1 VSGATDTG
9 APLGA
14 GAAAPAAEPRHP
26 LDRIEARCARVARPI
41 AFIGVL
47 GMLIVAG
54 VTLIDILGRW
64 FFNSPIP
71 ALNEVVAEV
80 FAVGVA
86 ACIPSGFAQSV
97 NLTVDILARWIT
109 GRLAAWLSASGAVL
123 LLVFVG
129 LLTWRIEIFAQS
141 LEAQHRTTVILRWPE
156 APFMHAVAV
165 LLAAGAVVQA
175 VVALNAVRRAA
186 TLRPATPAALSARL
200 VVGCVVAVALAI
212 AIYALTD
219 LDGLSE
225 IAQHNPEL
233 SVLVAFLF
241 LWAFLL
247 GLMPLAAVMAMMGLF
262 GAALFIGF
270 GPSLGAF
277 GTEPAGFLTNSQ
289 VAVLPLFLMM
299 GSFAATAGLSDD
311 IYALAHALFG
321 GFRGGLALAT
331 IGGCAGFGA
340 VTGSS
345 IACAATIG
353 RVALPEMRA
362 RGYAPHLTT
371 GCIAAGGTLGQL
383 VPPSA
388 PIVIFALLTE
398 ASIGQ
403 LFIAAVGPAVLAVV
417 FYLATIALFVRFAPG
432 TVPDRSRIAF
442 AELVAAVRRSLG
454 VLVLF
459 VCVIGGLY
467 TGVFTATESAAVGAF
482 ATFLFALFRG
492 RLHGGAFWRV
502 MAETTATTAL
512 IYGLIFGAL
521 IFSFF
526 VGATALPETATRLVG
541 GLSLS
546 PLGVIAVLL
555 VFYLL
560 LGCVMDSFAVMV
572 ITVPIVTPLV
582 THLGFDLIWW
592 GIIMVVVIE
601 TGLITPP
608 FGLNVFVLK
617 SMVPD
622 VPLGTIFRGVVPFVA
637 ADLLKLILLV
647 LFPAIV
653 LWLPSTMH

>member
-1 VSGATDTG
+1 VSAQES
-9 APLGA
+9 AHL
-14 GAAAPAAEPRHP
+14 
-26 LDRIEARCARVARPI
+26 LDRIEAQCVRITRPI
-41 AFIGVL
+41 AFLGVL
-47 GMLIVAG
+47 SMLIVAALTI
-54 VTLIDILGRW
+54 VDIGGRW
-64 FFNSPIP
+64 IFNAPLP

-86 ACIPSGFAQSV
+86 ACLPSGLAQRV
-97 NLTVDILARWIT
+97 NLTVDILGHWIR
-109 GRLAAWLSASGAVL
+109 GRLAAWLGAAGAVL
-123 LLVFVG
+123 LLVFIA
-129 LLTWRIEIFAQS
+129 LLAWRIEVFAQA
-141 LEAQHRTTVILRWPE
+141 LAQQGRITIILRWPE
-156 APFMHAVAV
+156 APFMHGVAA
-165 LLAAGAVVQA
+165 LLAAAAIVQLVVAANTLRKAAALPPDADGSRAPLVTVLCIAAV
-175 VVALNAVRRAA
+175 VVALIGWAA
-186 TLRPATPAALSARL
+186 TDF
-200 VVGCVVAVALAI
+200 G
-212 AIYALTD
+212 
-219 LDGLSE
+219 GLSRL
-225 IAQHNPEL
+225 AQDHPAL
-233 SVLVAFLF
+233 SVLVAFLL

-247 GLMPLAAVMAMMGLF
+247 GMMPLAAVMGMMGLA
-262 GAALFIGF
+262 GAALFIGVD
-270 GPSLGAF
+270 PSLSAF

-311 IYALAHALFG
+311 IYALAHALLG

-331 IGGCAGFGA
+331 VGGCAGFGA

-353 RVALPEMRA
+353 RIALPEMRA
-362 RGYAPHLTT
+362 RGYEPGLTT

-403 LFIAAVGPAVLAVV
+403 LFIAAVGPAIVAIA
-417 FYLATIALFVRFAPG
+417 FYLVTIALFVRAAPG
-432 TVPDRSRIAF
+432 SVPERVGIARADLCRAAHRS
-442 AELVAAVRRSLG
+442 VAVMI
-454 VLVLF
+454 LF

-482 ATFLFALFRG
+482 ATFVIALLRG
-492 RLHGGAFWRV
+492 RLRGGAFWQV

-526 VGATALPETATRLVG
+526 VGTTALPEIATELVG
-541 GLSLS
+541 GLNLP
-546 PLGVIAVLL
+546 PLGVVS
-555 VFYLL
+555 LL
-560 LGCVMDSFAVMV
+560 LAVYLMLGCIMDSFAVMV

-592 GIIMVVVIE
+592 GIVMVVVIE

-617 SMVPD
+617 SMTPD
-622 VPLGTIFRGVVPFVA
+622 VPLGTIYRGVIPFVA
-637 ADLLKLILLV
+637 ADLFKLVLLV
-647 LFPAIV
+647 LFPAIA

>member
-1 VSGATDTG
+1 MTASVGLAT
-9 APLGA
+9 PL
-14 GAAAPAAEPRHP
+14 HP
-26 LDRIEARCARVARPI
+26 LDRLEAECARVTRPI

-47 GMLIVAG
+47 AMLVVAG
-54 VTLIDILGRW
+54 ATLVDVLGRW

-71 ALNEVVAEV
+71 ALNEVVSEV

-86 ACIPSGFAQSV
+86 ACLPSGLAQSV
-97 NLTVDILARWIT
+97 NLTVDILAKWIT
-109 GRLAAWLSASGAVL
+109 GRLAAGLSAAGAVL

-129 LLTWRIEIFAQS
+129 LLAWRIEIFAES
-141 LEAQHRTTVILRWPE
+141 LAQQNRMTIILRWPE
-156 APFMHAVAV
+156 APFMHAVAA
-165 LLAAGAVVQA
+165 LLAAGTVVQA

-186 TLRPATPAALSARL
+186 APATVAPASWSARIT
-200 VVGCVVAVALAI
+200 VAVLVALTAAIAAYALIDFSALAE
-212 AIYALTD
+212 L
-219 LDGLSE
+219 
-225 IAQHNPEL
+225 AQHNSEL
-233 SVLVAFLF
+233 CVLVAFLL

-247 GLMPLAAVMAMMGLF
+247 GLMPLAAVMAMTGLF
-262 GAALFIGF
+262 GSALFIGF

-403 LFIAAVGPAVLAVV
+403 LFIAAVGPAILAVA
-417 FYLATIALFVRFAPG
+417 FYMITIALFVRFAPS
-432 TVPDRSRIAF
+432 TVPERSRIAF
-442 AELVAAVRRSLG
+442 ADVTAAVRRSAG
-454 VLVLF
+454 VMCLF
-459 VCVIGGLY
+459 VLVIGGLY
-467 TGVFTATESAAVGAF
+467 SGVFTATESAAVGAF
-482 ATFLFALFRG
+482 ATFLFALARG
-492 RLHGGAFWRV
+492 RLNGGAFWRV

-512 IYGLIFGAL
+512 IYALIFGAL

-526 VGATALPETATRLVG
+526 VGVTALPETATRLVG
-541 GLSLS
+541 GLNLS
-546 PLGVIAVLL
+546 PLGIVSVLL
-555 VFYLL
+555 GLYLL

-622 VPLGTIFRGVVPFVA
+622 VPLGTIFRGVMPFVA
-637 ADLLKLILLV
+637 ADLFKLVLLV

>member
-1 VSGATDTG
+1 MSGAADTG
-9 APLGA
+9 APEGA
-14 GAAAPAAEPRHP
+14 GGTASAESHP
-26 LDRIEARCARVARPI
+26 LDRLQSECARIARPI

-47 GMLIVAG
+47 AMLIVAG

-64 FFNSPIP
+64 FFNAPIT

-86 ACIPSGFAQSV
+86 ACIPSGLAQGV

-109 GRLAAWLSASGAVL
+109 GRLATWLSTAGSIL

-129 LLTWRIEIFAQS
+129 LLAWRIEVFALS
-141 LEAQHRTTVILRWPE
+141 LAAQNRTTIILRWPE

-165 LLAAGAVVQA
+165 LLAAAAIVQA
-175 VVALNAVRRAA
+175 IVVLNALRRAA
-186 TLRPATPAALSARL
+186 TMGPVAPAAISAKI
-200 VVGCVVAVALAI
+200 VVAAVGAVALAI
-212 AIYALTD
+212 GIYAIADFGALAE
-219 LDGLSE
+219 L
-225 IAQHNPEL
+225 AQHNAEL
-233 SVLVAFLF
+233 TVLVAFLF

-262 GAALFIGF
+262 GSALFIGF

-403 LFIAAVGPAVLAVV
+403 LFVAAVGPALLAIA
-417 FYLATIALFVRFAPG
+417 FYLITVALFVRFSPG
-432 TVPDRSRIAF
+432 AVPPRSRIAMS
-442 AELVAAVRRSLG
+442 ELVAAVRRSAG

-526 VGATALPETATRLVG
+526 VGVTALPETATELVA
-541 GLSLS
+541 GLNLA
-546 PLGVIAVLL
+546 PLGVIALLL
-555 VFYLL
+555 VLYLL

-582 THLGFDLIWW
+582 THVGFDLIWW

-622 VPLGTIFRGVVPFVA
+622 VPLGTIFRGVLPFVA
-637 ADLLKLILLV
+637 ADLLKLVLLV

>member
-1 VSGATDTG
+1 MTD
-9 APLGA
+9 
-14 GAAAPAAEPRHP
+14 AAAIAAAEPHG
-26 LDRIEARCARVARPI
+26 LDRIEAECARVTRPI
-41 AFIGVL
+41 AFVGVL
-47 GMLIVAG
+47 AMLIVAG
-54 VTLIDILGRW
+54 ATLVDVLGRW
-64 FFNSPIP
+64 FFNAPIP

-86 ACIPSGFAQSV
+86 ACIPSGLAQSV
-97 NLTVDILARWIT
+97 NLTVDILAKWIT
-109 GRLAAWLSASGAVL
+109 GRLAAWLAAAGAVL
-123 LLVFVG
+123 LLVFVA
-129 LLTWRIEIFAQS
+129 LLAWRIEVFAQS
-141 LEAQHRTTVILRWPE
+141 LAEQHRITIILRWPE
-156 APFMHAVAV
+156 APFMHAVAF
-165 LLAAGAVVQA
+165 LFAAGTLVQA
-175 VVALNAVRRAA
+175 VVAANALRKAA
-186 TLRPATPAALSARL
+186 TLRGVAPAPLSAR
-200 VVGCVVAVALAI
+200 VAVGIVAAIALAI
-212 AIYALTD
+212 AAYAVSD
-219 LDGLSE
+219 FEGLGE
-225 IAQHNPEL
+225 LAQHNPEL
-233 SVLVAFLF
+233 SVLIAFLF

-270 GPSLGAF
+270 GPSFGAF

-403 LFIAAVGPAVLAVV
+403 LFIAAVGPALLAVA
-417 FYLATIALFVRFAPG
+417 FYLITIALFVRFAPG
-432 TVPDRSRIAF
+432 TVPERSRI
-442 AELVAAVRRSLG
+442 ELDELIAAMRRSVG
-454 VLVLF
+454 VVFLF

-467 TGVFTATESAAVGAF
+467 SGVFTATESAAVGAF
-482 ATFLFALFRG
+482 ATFLFALGRG
-492 RLHGGAFWRV
+492 RLNGGAFWRV

-526 VGATALPETATRLVG
+526 VGVSALPETATRLVG
-541 GLSLS
+541 GLNLS
-546 PLGVIAVLL
+546 PLGIIAVLL
-555 VFYLL
+555 VLYLM
-560 LGCVMDSFAVMV
+560 LGCVMDLFAVMV

-582 THLGFDLIWW
+582 THLGFDLVWW

-622 VPLGTIFRGVVPFVA
+622 VPLGTIFRGVMPFVA
-637 ADLLKLILLV
+637 ADLLKLVLLV

>member
-1 VSGATDTG
+1 MSAAAEG
-9 APLGA
+9 
-14 GAAAPAAEPRHP
+14 AAPAPHP
-26 LDRIEARCARVARPI
+26 LDRLEAECARLARPI
-41 AFIGVL
+41 AFVGVL
-47 GMLIVAG
+47 AMLIVAG
-54 VTLIDILGRW
+54 ATLVDILGRW
-64 FFNSPIP
+64 FFNAPIP

-86 ACIPSGFAQSV
+86 ACIPSGLAQSV
-97 NLTVDILARWIT
+97 NLTVDILAKWIT
-109 GRLAAWLSASGAVL
+109 GRLAAWLGAAGAVL
-123 LLVFVG
+123 LLVFVA
-129 LLTWRIEIFAQS
+129 LLAWRIEIFALS
-141 LEAQHRTTVILRWPE
+141 LAEQHRITIILRWPE
-156 APFMHAVAV
+156 APFMHAVAI
-165 LLAAGAVVQA
+165 LFAAGTVVQS
-175 VVALNAVRRAA
+175 VVAANALRKAAALRAVA
-186 TLRPATPAALSARL
+186 PAALSARVAVGV
-200 VVGCVVAVALAI
+200 VVGVALAL
-212 AIYALTD
+212 AAYGVVEFDRLGE
-219 LDGLSE
+219 L
-225 IAQHNPEL
+225 AQHNPEL

-247 GLMPLAAVMAMMGLF
+247 GLMPLAAVMATTGLL
-262 GAALFIGF
+262 GSALFIGF

-403 LFIAAVGPAVLAVV
+403 LFIAAVGPAILAIA
-417 FYLATIALFVRFAPG
+417 FYLVTIGLFVRFAPA
-432 TVPDRSRIAF
+432 TVPERSRFAF
-442 AELVAAVRRSLG
+442 AELTSAMRRSVG
-454 VLVLF
+454 VMILF
-459 VCVIGGLY
+459 VLVIGGLY
-467 TGVFTATESAAVGAF
+467 SGVFTATESAAVGAF

-492 RLHGGAFWRV
+492 RLGGGAFWRV

-526 VGATALPETATRLVG
+526 VGVTNLPETATRMVG
-541 GLSLS
+541 GLNLS
-546 PLGVIAVLL
+546 PLGVVAVLL
-555 VFYLL
+555 VLYLI

-637 ADLLKLILLV
+637 ADLLKLVLLV
-647 LFPAIV
+647 LFPALV

>member
-1 VSGATDTG
+1 MSGAADTG
-9 APLGA
+9 APEGA
-14 GAAAPAAEPRHP
+14 GGTASAESHP
-26 LDRIEARCARVARPI
+26 LDRLQSECARIARPI

-47 GMLIVAG
+47 AMLIVAG

-64 FFNSPIP
+64 FFNAPIT

-86 ACIPSGFAQSV
+86 ACIPSGLAQGV

-109 GRLAAWLSASGAVL
+109 GRLATWLSTAGSIL

-129 LLTWRIEIFAQS
+129 LLAWRIEVFALS
-141 LEAQHRTTVILRWPE
+141 LAAQNRTTIILRWPE

-165 LLAAGAVVQA
+165 LLAAAAIVQA
-175 VVALNAVRRAA
+175 IVVLNALRRAA
-186 TLRPATPAALSARL
+186 TMGPVAPAAISAKIVL
-200 VVGCVVAVALAI
+200 AAVGAVALAI
-212 AIYALTD
+212 GIYAIADFGALAE
-219 LDGLSE
+219 L
-225 IAQHNPEL
+225 AQHNAEL
-233 SVLVAFLF
+233 TVLVAFLF

-262 GAALFIGF
+262 GSALFIGF

-403 LFIAAVGPAVLAVV
+403 LFVAAVGPALLAIA
-417 FYLATIALFVRFAPG
+417 FYLITVALFVRFSPG
-432 TVPDRSRIAF
+432 AVPPRSRIAMS
-442 AELVAAVRRSLG
+442 ELVAAVRRSAG

-467 TGVFTATESAAVGAF
+467 TGVFTATELAAVGAF

-526 VGATALPETATRLVG
+526 VGVTALPETATELVA
-541 GLSLS
+541 GLNLA
-546 PLGVIAVLL
+546 PLGVIALLL
-555 VFYLL
+555 VLYLL

-582 THLGFDLIWW
+582 THVGFDLIWW

-622 VPLGTIFRGVVPFVA
+622 VPLGTIFRGVLPFVA
-637 ADLLKLILLV
+637 ADLLKLVLLV

>member
-1 VSGATDTG
+1 VTASV
-9 APLGA
+9 
-14 GAAAPAAEPRHP
+14 HI
-26 LDRIEARCARVARPI
+26 LDGIEAQCVRVTRPI
-41 AFIGVL
+41 AVIGVL

-54 VTLIDILGRW
+54 LTLVDILGRW
-64 FFNSPIP
+64 FFNAPLP

-80 FAVGVA
+80 FAVAVA
-86 ACIPSGFAQSV
+86 ACIPSGLAQGV
-97 NLTVDILARWIT
+97 NLTVDILGRWVR
-109 GRLAAWLSASGAVL
+109 GRLAAWLSATGSVL
-123 LLVFVG
+123 LLVFYG
-129 LLTWRIEIFAQS
+129 MLAWQIEAFARS
-141 LEAQHRTTVILRWPE
+141 LAEQHRITVILGWPV
-156 APFMHAVAV
+156 APFMYAVAALFAV
-165 LLAAGAVVQA
+165 GAAVQA
-175 VVALNAVRRAA
+175 VVAANALRKAAAQAPGDEAGSAARASVVVV
-186 TLRPATPAALSARL
+186 AAL
-200 VVGCVVAVALAI
+200 ALAL
-212 AIYALTD
+212 AGWAVLD
-219 LDGLSE
+219 LDGLSRL
-225 IAQHNPEL
+225 AQAHPAFA
-233 SVLVAFLF
+233 VLVAFLL

-247 GLMPLAAVMAMMGLF
+247 GLMPLAAVMGMMGLC
-262 GAALFIGF
+262 GSALF
-270 GPSLGAF
+270 LGVDPALAAF
-277 GTEPAGFLTNSQ
+277 GSEPAGFLTNSQ

-311 IYALAHALFG
+311 IYALAHALLG

-345 IACAATIG
+345 VACAATIG
-353 RVALPEMRA
+353 RVALPQMRA
-362 RGYAPHLTT
+362 RGYAPELTA

-403 LFIAAVGPAVLAVV
+403 LFIAAIGPAVVAIA
-417 FYLATIALFVRFAPG
+417 FYLITIALFVRIKPRA
-432 TVPDRSRIAF
+432 VPERTRILR
-442 AELVAAVRRSLG
+442 AELCHAVHRSLG
-454 VLVLF
+454 VVALF

-467 TGVFTATESAAVGAF
+467 AGVFTATESAAVGAF
-482 ATFLFALFRG
+482 GTFLFALVRG
-492 RLHGGAFWRV
+492 RLKGGAFWRV

-521 IFSFF
+521 VFSFF
-526 VGATALPETATRLVG
+526 VGATALPETATALVS
-541 GLSLS
+541 GLNLS
-546 PLGVIAVLL
+546 PLATIAVLL
-555 VFYLL
+555 VIYLF
-560 LGCVMDSFAVMV
+560 LGCIMDSFAVMI

-608 FGLNVFVLK
+608 FGINVFVLK

-622 VPLGTIFRGVVPFVA
+622 VPLATIFRGVMPFVA
-637 ADLLKLILLV
+637 ADLVKLVLLV
-647 LFPAIV
+647 LFPAIA